1 MGPQHRWYVR
11 EQEMATTQPRP
22 TGWRGAADRVA
33 RARGPV
39 DLLLLAGMTVV
50 LFRIFLAP
58 GLAHG
63 YSFPVG
69 PDLPVYLWWARV
81 GAAEGVSLVGE
92 RPGTPAL
99 LPTLSALLG
108 GGLLPAIA
116 GLQYALGPAIG
127 LAAAAVLRGRGG
139 GSRPAWVVGGLL
151 AGLWATHLAG
161 GFIANLVFA
170 APYLAAAAALTR
182 RTTRGT
188 IAAAVLLG
196 GGGLA
201 HPQFFVVGGAVLA
214 VAAGWSALL
223 DDRFH
228 WRSDGGRA
236 FAALLGGAG
245 IVGGG
250 IVAALAGP
258 ARIAGDTSKD
268 ALLRRAGQWAILRD
282 TYLDRFRHDW
292 RRYAPFMITPLAIAG
307 GFRGRGFSRRFLVAW
322 AAFTVVTVPIGAL
335 TGWFPP
341 DRMLTFAFCVPM
353 LAALGLVWLGERLG
367 RWWLAWPV
375 GIVLAVLISLPTLRS
390 WNDQK
395 IYLSP
400 DELHSATVAGRIAD
414 TTEPDTSLVFVVNDP
429 STSGLFLAAHS
440 LNVARAT
447 VPPDRVRDV
456 YVYVGDTAELV
467 AGRPTV
473 RGDPLYDL
481 ASRTTL
487 AEIPTDRPM
496 AVFVVR
502 EFNRVPEA
510 LADPSLGRWDVAIA
524 SSVPN
529 PRSLQPLPDEL
540 APATANELASAAI
553 RTFLLLTVLGLGWAW
568 WAMVDAS
575 GAFAIAPAFGV
586 ATLTIAALGL
596 ERLGVGVQTTGGAT
610 LAAALAGGSGYA
622 LLVLRLVRQRDDRR
636 RRVLVLEREPD
647 PQP

>member
-1 MGPQHRWYVR
+1 
-11 EQEMATTQPRP
+11 MATTEPRP

-39 DLLLLAGMTVV
+39 DLLLLAGLAVI
-50 LFRIFLAP
+50 LFRVFLAP
-58 GLAHG
+58 GLAH
-63 YSFPVG
+63 SFPFPVG
-69 PDLPVYLWWARV
+69 PDLAVYLWWARV
-81 GAAEGVSLVGE
+81 GAAEGISLVGE

-108 GGLLPAIA
+108 GGLVQAVA

-139 GSRPAWVVGGLL
+139 GARPAWVVGGFL
-151 AGLWATHLAG
+151 AGVWATHLAG
-161 GFIANLVFA
+161 GFVANLVFA
-170 APYLAAAAALTR
+170 APYLGAAAALTR

-188 IAAAVLLG
+188 VAAAVLLG

-201 HPQFFVVGGAVLA
+201 HPQFFLVGAAVLA
-214 VAAGWSALL
+214 VAAGWSSLL

-228 WRSDGGRA
+228 WQSDGGRA
-236 FAALLGGAG
+236 FVALLGGTA

-250 IVAALAGP
+250 VLAALVGP
-258 ARIAGDTSKD
+258 AKIGGDTSKD

-292 RRYAPFMITPLAIAG
+292 RRYAPFMTTPLAIAG
-307 GFRGRGFSRRFLVAW
+307 GFGGRGFSRRFLVAW

-353 LAALGLVWLGERLG
+353 LAALGVVSLGEWLG

-375 GIVLAVLISLPTLRS
+375 GIVLVVLISLPTLRS
-390 WNDQK
+390 WNDQQT
-395 IYLSP
+395 YLSP
-400 DELHSATVAGRIAD
+400 DELHSATVAARIAA
-414 TTEPDTSLVFVVNDP
+414 TTEPGTSLVFVVNDP
-429 STSGLFLAAHS
+429 TTSGLFLAATS

-447 VPPDRVRDV
+447 VPPDRVQNV
-456 YVYVGDTAELV
+456 YVYVGETAELV

-473 RGDPLYDL
+473 RGEPLYDL

-487 AEIPTDRPM
+487 AQIPTGRPL

-510 LADPSLGRWDVAIA
+510 LTDPSLARWDVAVA

-529 PRSLQPLPDEL
+529 PRPLPALPGEL
-540 APATANELASAAI
+540 APATPHEIASAAI

-568 WAMVDAS
+568 WAMVDGP
-575 GAFAIAPAFGV
+575 GALAIAPAFGT

-610 LAAALAGGSGYA
+610 LAAVLAGGSGYA
-622 LLVLRLVRQRDDRR
+622 LLMLRLLRQRDDHRR
-636 RRVLVLEREPD
+636 RGLVLEGEPD
-647 PQP
+647 AQA